1 MQTDVDEALRLM
13 KMSKFS
19 LFSNND
25 ARGVREDPISRCYA
39 RIREDLLRRRDARV
53 TYTWADLRRLLP
65 AGAGGF
71 SVRCTGERVSNPA
84 GEQHTHM

>member
-1 MQTDVDEALRLM
+1 MDEALRLM

-39 RIREDLLRRRDARV
+39 RIREDLLRRQQARV

-71 SVRCTGERVSNPA
+71 SVRVTTSVA
-84 GEQHTHM
+84 